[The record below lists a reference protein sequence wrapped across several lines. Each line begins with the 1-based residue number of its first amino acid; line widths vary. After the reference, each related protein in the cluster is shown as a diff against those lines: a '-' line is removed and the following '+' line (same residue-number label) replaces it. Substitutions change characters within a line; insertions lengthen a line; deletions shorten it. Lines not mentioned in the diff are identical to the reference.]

1 MSQLSLFDAPTATRP
16 PKPDSAMLLAMSTD
30 HRQGGAVPP
39 TKAAPLPLPRTGAEL
54 VMQSR
59 SCCSL
64 CSETGHPCHYKW
76 HADSQQLLC
85 PPCNARKLGYL
96 ATPNRSGVYLEPTEF
111 LAPPRK
117 KNFHGLDIADIRL
130 MNLGPHWIWATG
142 FQLRGGDCRGSHSP
156 LSEAHG
162 GKAASRAEAI
172 SAASDQLRGYL
183 EGCDNADARAIRA
196 WLKTLDGGL
205 L

>member
-1 MSQLSLFDAPTATRP
+1 MIQGDLFKEAGIASFAKRP
-16 PKPDSAMLLAMSTD
+16 PKPDSALLLAMSED
-30 HRQGGAVPP
+30 HRPASQPSIA
-39 TKAAPLPLPRTGAEL
+39 KPLPRTGAEL
-54 VMQSR
+54 IAQSR
-59 SCCSL
+59 ACCGG
-64 CSETGHPCHYKW
+64 CSATGHPCHYKW

-96 ATPNRSGVYLEPTEF
+96 ATPNRSGVYLEPTEY

-130 MNLGPHWIWATG
+130 MNLGPFWIWATG

-162 GKAASRAEAI
+162 GKAGSRTAAI
-172 SAASDQLRGYL
+172 TAASAQLRGYL
-183 EGCDNADARAIRA
+183 EGCDNADARAILA
-196 WLKTLDGGL
+196 WLATLGASL